1 MELNTDDKIRNSFI
15 KVREDIESLKRE
27 IEEIKKVLLMRNND
41 VLMLKEQ
48 IKAQNELI
56 SKLSDRIE
64 QISTGNARVNND
76 QQSLI
81 MIHNDAQRS
90 LVRPVTVERFR
101 RLTDREFSIFMA
113 IYQLEEEK
121 GAAIY
126 EDIAKMLGLTV
137 VSTRVYVT
145 DLINMGYPIYG
156 ERIFNR
162 KMKLRISKEFREQNL
177 ISEVLALRESKTI
190 KQKPSFPSDQKQN

>member
-1 MELNTDDKIRNSFI
+1 MI
-15 KVREDIESLKRE
+15 
-27 IEEIKKVLLMRNND
+27 
-41 VLMLKEQ
+41 LKEQ

-56 SKLSDRIE
+56 SKLSIKIE
-64 QISTGNARVNND
+64 DISIGNWRVNND
-76 QQSLI
+76 QQSSI
-81 MIHNDAQRS
+81 MINNDDQHS

-121 GAAIY
+121 GVAIY
-126 EDIAKMLGLTV
+126 EDIAKTLGLTV